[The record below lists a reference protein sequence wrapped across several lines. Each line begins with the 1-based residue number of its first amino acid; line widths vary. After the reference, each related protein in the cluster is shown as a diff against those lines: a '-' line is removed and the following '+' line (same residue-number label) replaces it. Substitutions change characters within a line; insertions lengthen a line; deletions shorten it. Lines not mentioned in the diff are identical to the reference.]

1 MVPFWSLFAKI
12 VKAKRINS
20 KIKSGS
26 NPWYYEKVGKI
37 MSEKSFTKNIHW
49 FPGHM
54 VKARRQIEERIKL
67 VDIVYEILD
76 ARIPYSSQNPLIKK
90 IVGQRNRL
98 VILNK
103 TDLADPRVTKMWLD
117 EFEKQGLQAIA
128 IDSLHSSAKEKI
140 LSKSKEMLAEKFE
153 KEKAKGLRP
162 RAIRAM
168 IIGIPNAGK
177 STLINTLARRRA
189 AQAANK
195 PGVTKAQQWIK
206 VAAELELLD
215 TPGILWPK
223 FENQH
228 VGFSLALTGAIRD
241 SILPIDDVAIYGVKY
256 LLVNYKDLLMARYNM
271 TAEQIDIEDPVS
283 VLTAIGENRK
293 FLVARGEIDY
303 DRVCETLIKEIRDV
317 KIGRLSFETPRLIAE
332 IEAENE

>member
-1 MVPFWSLFAKI
+1 
-12 VKAKRINS
+12 
-20 KIKSGS
+20 
-26 NPWYYEKVGKI
+26 
-37 MSEKSFTKNIHW
+37 MSEKSYSKNIHW
-49 FPGHM
+49 YPGHM

-90 IVGQRNRL
+90 IVGNRNRL
-98 VILNK
+98 IILNK

-117 EFEKQGLQAIA
+117 AFEKQGLTAIA
-128 IDSLHSSAKEKI
+128 IDSLQSSTKEKI
-140 LSKSKEMLAEKFE
+140 LSKSKEMLTEKFA

-162 RAIRAM
+162 RPIRAM

-177 STLINTLARRRA
+177 STLINTLAKRKA
-189 AQAANK
+189 AQAANR

-223 FENQH
+223 FENPH
-228 VGFSLALTGAIRD
+228 VGYSLAITGAIRD
-241 SILPIDDVAIYGVKY
+241 AILPTDDIAIHGVKY
-256 LLVNYKDLLMARYNM
+256 LLTNYRELLTTRYHLRD
-271 TAEQIDIEDPVS
+271 EQIDEENPVS

-293 FLVARGEIDY
+293 FLISGGEIDY
-303 DRVCETLIKEIRDV
+303 DRVCETLIKEIRDL
-317 KIGRLSFETPRLIAE
+317 KLGRLSFETPALIE
-332 IEAENE
+332 SIEAENE

>member
-1 MVPFWSLFAKI
+1 M
-12 VKAKRINS
+12 
-20 KIKSGS
+20 SGT
-26 NPWYYEKVGKI
+26 
-37 MSEKSFTKNIHW
+37 SFTKNIHW
-49 FPGHM
+49 YPGHM

-98 VILNK
+98 IILNK

-117 EFEKQGLQAIA
+117 EFEKQGLETIA

-140 LSKSKEMLAEKFE
+140 LAKSKEMLAEKFA

-162 RAIRAM
+162 RPIRAM

-177 STLINTLARRRA
+177 STLINTLAKRKA
-189 AQAANK
+189 AQAANR

-215 TPGILWPK
+215 TPGMLWPK
-223 FENQH
+223 FESRH
-228 VGFSLALTGAIRD
+228 VGLSLALTGAIKD
-241 SILPIDDVAIYGVKY
+241 AILPIDEVSIHAVKY
-256 LLVNYKDLLMARYNM
+256 LLENYKELLIERYNLSSS
-271 TAEQIDIEDPVS
+271 QIDLEQPVS
-283 VLTAIGENRK
+283 ILSSIGENRK
-293 FLVARGEIDY
+293 FLISGGEIDY

-317 KIGRLSFETPRLIAE
+317 KLGRLSFETPRLIE
-332 IEAENE
+332 SIEAGHE